1 MFGGEL
7 LSIVGLYGR
16 ISGGL
21 RGGGLPC
28 GGCQRFESAY
38 LQLVNL
44 ADTKLY
50 DSTQFFRFGSSIYD
64 FSFMD
69 VDKILPF
76 SSTLGWHSLNV
87 NGEVQKRKGLR
98 WIPRHP
104 ETRKGVASDE
114 MLRGVENKHRSGDS
128 QIGQPFELPAE
139 SMSRQ
144 ETTWRTETS

>member
-1 MFGGEL
+1 M
-7 LSIVGLYGR
+7 SIVGLYGR
-16 ISGGL
+16 TRRGGL

-50 DSTQFFRFGSSIYD
+50 DSTEFCQFGSSIYD
-64 FSFMD
+64 FTFMD

-128 QIGQPFELPAE
+128 RIG
-139 SMSRQ
+139 
-144 ETTWRTETS
+144 